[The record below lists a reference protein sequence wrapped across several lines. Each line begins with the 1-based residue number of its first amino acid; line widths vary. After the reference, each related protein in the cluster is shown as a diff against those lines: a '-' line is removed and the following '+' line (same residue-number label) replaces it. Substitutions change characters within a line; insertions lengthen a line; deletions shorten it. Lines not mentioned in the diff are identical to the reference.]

1 MLLSTAVDTH
11 SLEIVKLVIPTN
23 TPTKESF
30 LQDPI
35 TNHQL
40 VGTVSYECVHIFI
53 IFYVSTTTTPVLL
66 SGNLDACIFQIQRL
80 PPFFQHLPLFHH
92 LSLQPLRP
100 PGGVTLFF
108 QTARDT
114 FVCPLVLY
122 YLISYSQCF
131 KIETLHLS
139 RPLISYSS
147 ILFLITLIFFK
158 IETVLFRCPTFKIL
172 SLFLLEFSTV

>member
-40 VGTVSYECVHIFI
+40 VGTVSYECVHIYYFLCKYNNNPS
-53 IFYVSTTTTPVLL
+53 FA
-66 SGNLDACIFQIQRL
+66 GNLDACLFQIQRL

-92 LSLQPLRP
+92 HRQL
-100 PGGVTLFF
+100 
-108 QTARDT
+108 
-114 FVCPLVLY
+114 C
-122 YLISYSQCF
+122 
-131 KIETLHLS
+131 
-139 RPLISYSS
+139 S
-147 ILFLITLIFFK
+147 IIWLITLYRGSFIGFSWGFVS
-158 IETVLFRCPTFKIL
+158 IPFAPLNPSQ
-172 SLFLLEFSTV
+172 SLFAQERYLIDMYHHVTIKSS

>member
-80 PPFFQHLPLFHH
+80 PPFFQHLRRCHAFFSNGKRHFRMSISTLLFYF
-92 LSLQPLRP
+92 
-100 PGGVTLFF
+100 LFSIF
-108 QTARDT
+108 QN
-114 FVCPLVLY
+114 
-122 YLISYSQCF
+122 
-131 KIETLHLS
+131 
-139 RPLISYSS
+139 
-147 ILFLITLIFFK
+147 
-158 IETVLFRCPTFKIL
+158 
-172 SLFLLEFSTV
+172 

>member
-40 VGTVSYECVHIFI
+40 VGTVSYECVHIYYFLCKYNNNPS
-53 IFYVSTTTTPVLL
+53 FA
-66 SGNLDACIFQIQRL
+66 GNLDACLFQIQRL

-108 QTARDT
+108 QTASDT